1 MSVFDPLGFLLYV
14 TVKARIL
21 LQDIWRSKIGGDDEI
36 EASHFAAW
44 QTWLTELD
52 SASKIK
58 IPRWVLTDDFDK
70 LTAEL
75 HIFCDASSRAF
86 ASVAYIRSRKK
97 DGSWH
102 VAFLM
107 ARARVAPLKV
117 MSIPRLELQAAVMGA
132 RMSRHLQQCELVS
145 LSKVTLWSDSKTV
158 LSWLKSDSGRF
169 KPFVAHRVSEVT
181 ELTETEQW
189 RWVPSHLD
197 AADDA
202 TRDNIAVENGKWLE
216 GPSFLSKPDN
226 EWPDVIHKFDSI
238 DLDPDDTEVK
248 AVLITTASSETE
260 LPDVRRFSKYWRLIR
275 STAWFFRAIHNFK
288 NKKSN
293 WTRAELSALE
303 VESAEEWCIKE
314 SQRRTFSADINFI
327 KTHGHVDSSSSLRQL
342 NPFLD
347 SQDQLRVGGRIDA
360 ADIDYDAKHP
370 IILHPSDH
378 FVKLLL
384 QRIHEDS
391 FHSGRERV
399 LNEAR
404 KRFWILRGRNAVKKT
419 FHDCQ
424 VCKIRRA
431 KALPPLMGQLPD
443 FRVKEGGRPFTHTGV
458 DYFGPMLVK
467 IGRRQEKRWGVI
479 YTCLVVRAVYVDLV
493 ADLTASSAIL
503 SLRRFI
509 ARRGCPAVIF
519 SDNAT
524 TFRGA
529 DRELKQAVL
538 NMDQSELLRFTS
550 TRSIEWRYISPNAPH
565 MGGCW
570 ERMVRSIKTALRYT
584 LKERVPSEYTLLTL
598 LAEAENFVNSRPLT
612 YVPLETDDSPPLTP
626 NDFLFTDTKFLDR
639 PLGQFIDGD
648 MLRRSWRESQRL
660 ADLTWKRWIK
670 EYLPTLTRREKW
682 YKADEKPL
690 AVGDIVIIADDQ
702 LPRGQWPR
710 LYTRPAT
717 KLCKLDVGSQA

>member
-21 LQDIWRSKIGGDDEI
+21 LQDIWRSKIGWDDEI

-58 IPRWVLTDDFDK
+58 IPRWILTVDFDK
-70 LTAEL
+70 WTAEL

-86 ASVAYIRSRKK
+86 ASVAYLRSRKK

-189 RWVPSHLD
+189 RWVPSHLN

-216 GPSFLSKPDN
+216 GPSFLSKPDD

-238 DLDPDDTEVK
+238 DLDPDETEVK
-248 AVLITTASSETE
+248 AVLVTTASPETE

-293 WTRAELSALE
+293 CSRAELSALE

-314 SQRRTFSADINFI
+314 SQRRTFSVDINFI

-347 SQDQLRVGGRIDA
+347 SQDHLRVGGRIDA

-378 FVKLLL
+378 FVKLFL

-391 FHSGRERV
+391 FLSGRERV
-399 LNEAR
+399 LNEAK

-431 KALPPLMGQLPD
+431 KVSPPLMGQLPN
-443 FRVKEGGRPFTHTGV
+443 FRVKEGGRPTHTGV

-467 IGRRQEKRWGVI
+467 IGRRQEK
-479 YTCLVVRAVYVDLV
+479 
-493 ADLTASSAIL
+493 

-509 ARRGCPAVIF
+509 ARRGCPAVIY

-570 ERMVRSIKTALRYT
+570 ERMVRRIKTALRYT

-639 PLGQFIDGD
+639 PFGQFTDGD

-660 ADLTWKRWIK
+660 SDLTWKRWIK
-670 EYLPTLTRREKW
+670 ET
-682 YKADEKPL
+682 
-690 AVGDIVIIADDQ
+690 
-702 LPRGQWPR
+702 GQGI
-710 LYTRPAT
+710 YTRPAT
-717 KLCKLDVGSQA
+717 KLCRLDVGSQA